1 MEPVYN
7 CDFLIP
13 VLFDLWLNIGMQ
25 NNPVATT
32 SLRDHFQR
40 LSDPRV
46 GHAKRHELLDIL
58 LIAVCAMLCGAEGFT
73 EIAECGRCKADW
85 FKTWL
90 ALPHGIPSHDTF
102 NRVFGLI
109 DPNKFMDCFL
119 AWTQSLREV
128 VAGELVALD
137 GKTLRR
143 SRVRGHGPIHLVNVW
158 AARNRLVL
166 GQLKVADHSNEITAL
181 PALLRALELAGCVV
195 TVDAMGCQKE
205 VAKEIHEADA
215 DYVLALKGN
224 QGTLHAEVKE
234 FLDDAQTRGFAGVAH
249 QFVETVE
256 KDHGRIETRRYW
268 ITEQIGWL
276 ADKNQW
282 EALRSVGMVEAVR
295 EVDGRRTTERRYYLS
310 SLPAEAARFAA
321 AVRGHWEIENCVHW
335 VLDVQMGEDRCAV
348 RDQNAAQNM
357 AALRVLCLNLLRR
370 DQQVKCG
377 IRSKQ
382 KVAGWDHNYLRSL
395 LNF

>member
-1 MEPVYN
+1 MPSSS
-7 CDFLIP
+7 
-13 VLFDLWLNIGMQ
+13 G
-25 NNPVATT
+25 
-32 SLRDHFQR
+32 SLQDHFRQ
-40 LSDPRV
+40 LADPRV
-46 GHAKRHELLDIL
+46 GRAKRHELLDIL

-109 DPNKFMDCFL
+109 DPTKFMDCFL

-143 SRVRGHGPIHLVNVW
+143 SRARGHGPIHLVNVW

-181 PALLRALELAGCVV
+181 PELLRALELAGCVV
-195 TVDAMGCQKE
+195 SVDAMGCQKE

-224 QGTLHAEVKE
+224 QGTLHAEVQE
-234 FLDDAQTRGFAGVAH
+234 FLDDAQARGFAGGAH

-276 ADKNQW
+276 ADKDQW

-295 EVDGRRTTERRYYLS
+295 ELEGRTTTERRYYLS

-348 RDQNAAQNM
+348 RHQHAAQNL
-357 AALRVLCLNLLRR
+357 AALRALCLNQLRR
-370 DQQVKCG
+370 DQQVKLG

-382 KVAGWDHNYLRSL
+382 KAAGWNHQYLASL